1 MKKLIRI
8 FAIFLFVSQISMAQ
22 KKSKAKLTGDT
33 AKIEQLIS
41 QMTLEEKAGQ
51 MTQVTLAM
59 IAKDSWG
66 NKDGSL
72 DMNLVNEY
80 VHKYKVGSFL
90 NTVTFALTKDQW
102 HKVITNL
109 QDEALKERLK
119 IPIIYGLDAIHGQ
132 TYTQESTLFPHNIA
146 MAATRN
152 IELAK
157 QVTKVTAKELRASG
171 TRWNFAPVLDCGRNP
186 LWSRQAETYGED
198 PYICTQMGV
207 AVIKAY
213 EEEGLKNPTAV
224 ASCMK
229 HYLGYSNPRSGKDR
243 SPTMMPE
250 IEVREYY
257 LNQFRE
263 AVKAGASTIMVNSGD
278 LNGTP
283 VHASK
288 YWLTDVLRKELGFK
302 GLIVTDWEDIKRLH
316 YRHKVADSER
326 AAVVMAINAG
336 IDMSMVPT
344 DFSFPVLLK
353 EAVEKGEVSMERVND
368 AVRRVLELK
377 FKVGLFDNPYPEAG
391 LDKNFNQPEFQT
403 LALESA
409 RESMTLLKNKNQVLP
424 LTKNTKVLLAGPG
437 ANSITTLNGPW
448 SYIWQG
454 NVDTWHP
461 KRDKTIAQA
470 IEDKIGKSN
479 LINLGVKTY
488 NASENFDVN
497 KLKLN
502 ASKADVIVICLGEDA
517 YAETAGN
524 IDDLTLDKN
533 QLELAQAAILTGK
546 PVVLV
551 LTEGRPRIIASIE
564 PGISSI
570 LQGYWSGSNAAKAIA
585 DVLFGDYNPSG
596 KLPYT
601 YPRYPNSIFTYDA
614 KITEQLVENGGDI
627 VVDGE
632 STAPQYYFGTGLSYT
647 TFEYSNLKL
656 STNKLKGEEK
666 LEITLT
672 IKNTGKIAGKHTVEL
687 YTRDHYASIVPS
699 QRRLRAFT
707 KVDLKAGESQNIT
720 FTISKTDLAFIN
732 EALKNVTEAGDFD
745 IMIGNLKGT
754 FNYE

>member
-1 MKKLIRI
+1 MKKPIYLLLI
-8 FAIFLFVSQISMAQ
+8 LLGLKMAGFSQ
-22 KKSKAKLTGDT
+22 KKQKAKLTGDA

-66 NKDGSL
+66 NQDGEL

-90 NTVTFALTKDQW
+90 NTVTFALTVDQW

-109 QDEALKERLK
+109 QNEALKERIK

-152 IELAK
+152 PDLAR
-157 QVTKVTAKELRASG
+157 QITKVTAKELRASG

-198 PYICTQMGV
+198 PYICTQMGIT
-207 AVIKAY
+207 VIKAY

-263 AVKAGASTIMVNSGD
+263 AVNAGASTIMVNSGD

-288 YWLTDVLRKELGFK
+288 YWLTDVLRNELGFK

-326 AAVVMAINAG
+326 KAVAMAINAG

-377 FKVGLFDNPYPEAG
+377 FKVGLFDNPYPEKG
-391 LDKNFNQPEFQT
+391 LEKNFNQPEYQA
-403 LALESA
+403 LALETA
-409 RESMTLLKNKNQVLP
+409 REAMTLLKNKNNALP
-424 LTKNTKVLLAGPG
+424 LSKNSKVLLAGPG

-470 IEDKIGKSN
+470 IEAKVGKSN
-479 LINLGVKTY
+479 LINLGTKNY
-488 NASENFDVN
+488 KASENFDVN
-497 KLKLN
+497 KLKEN
-502 ASKADVIVICLGEDA
+502 ASKADVIVLCLGEDA

-533 QLELAQAAILTGK
+533 QLDLAQAAIMTGK
-546 PVVLV
+546 PVILV
-551 LTEGRPRIIASIE
+551 LTEGRPRIIAAIE
-564 PGISSI
+564 PGMSGI
-570 LQGYWSGSNAAKAIA
+570 LQAYWAGSNAAPAIA

-601 YPRYPNSIFTYDA
+601 YPRYPNSLFTYDA
-614 KITEQLVENGGDI
+614 KVTDQLVENGGDI
-627 VVDGE
+627 IVAGE
-632 STAPQYYFGTGLSYT
+632 STAPQFNFGTGLSYT
-647 TFEYSNLKL
+647 TFSYSDLNL
-656 STNKLKGEEK
+656 SSEKLKGNEE
-666 LEITLT
+666 LTVTLNV
-672 IKNTGKIAGKHTVEL
+672 KNTGSKAGKHIVEL

-707 KVDLKAGESQNIT
+707 KIDLKAGESKIVT
-720 FTISKTDLAFIN
+720 FKINKNDLAFIN
-732 EALKNVTEAGDFD
+732 EALKYVTEPGHFDVMVGDQ
-745 IMIGNLKGT
+745 KAT
-754 FNYE
+754 FLFE